1 MGRKIEREATMKLLF
16 EMEINDDYT
25 KGRIESF
32 LENNEISEDES
43 EYIVDISQ
51 KVIENLSLI
60 DSKIEEYASGWK
72 IKRIAKVDLS
82 ILRLAIC
89 EIFYREDIPIQV
101 SINEAIEVSKKYS
114 SDESRK
120 FINGLLGSLVRE
132 LNKND

>member
-1 MGRKIEREATMKLLF
+1 MGRKIQRETTMKLLF
-16 EMEINDDYT
+16 EMELNDDYT
-25 KGRIESF
+25 KERVESF
-32 LENNEISEDES
+32 LENNEISEDEG
-43 EYIVDISQ
+43 EYIIDISQ

-60 DSKIEEYASGWK
+60 DTKIEEYASGWK

-89 EIFYREDIPIQV
+89 EILYREDIPIQV